1 MRPADWRTV
10 RNAAP
15 HVEVA
20 AVTLHELVAA
30 PGHGKRLVITR
41 LLFSNGATAGT
52 IAFLG
57 NAAGLVPVP
66 CGPTWYAPINSSQ
79 SLGCLFVLAENV
91 NFGVTSVTVTAHSF
105 SCEYYIE
112 NI

>member
-1 MRPADWRTV
+1 MGPTDWRFV
-10 RNAAP
+10 HNAAP
-15 HVEVA
+15 HVEAA

-30 PGHGKRLVITR
+30 PGVGKRLVITR

-57 NAAGLVPVP
+57 DTPGTPVP
-66 CGPTWYAPINSSQ
+66 CGPTWYAPINSSE
-79 SLGCLFVLAENV
+79 SIACLFVLAANT
-91 NFGVTSVTVTAHSF
+91 NFGVTSVTATDHSF

>member
-1 MRPADWRTV
+1 MKPADWRTA

-15 HVEVA
+15 HAEVA

-30 PGHGKRLVITR
+30 PGAGKRLVIAR

-52 IAFLG
+52 IGFLADTPG
-57 NAAGLVPVP
+57 TPVP
-66 CGPTWYAPINSSQ
+66 CGPTWYAPINSSE
-79 SLGCLFVLAENV
+79 SLECLFVLAENT

-112 NI
+112 NA